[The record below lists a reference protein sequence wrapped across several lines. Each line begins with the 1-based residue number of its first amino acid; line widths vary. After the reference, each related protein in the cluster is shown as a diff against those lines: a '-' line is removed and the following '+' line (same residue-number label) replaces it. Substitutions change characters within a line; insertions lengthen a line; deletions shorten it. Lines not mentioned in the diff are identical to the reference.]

1 MTDRTSC
8 NVYTSALSHRI
19 LFFELDIDHRPGM
32 VGGLLGIIM
41 IDLYL

>member
-1 MTDRTSC
+1 MTDRTPR

-19 LFFELDIDHRPGM
+19 LLSELDIDHRPGM
-32 VGGLLGIIM
+32 VGGLLGTIT